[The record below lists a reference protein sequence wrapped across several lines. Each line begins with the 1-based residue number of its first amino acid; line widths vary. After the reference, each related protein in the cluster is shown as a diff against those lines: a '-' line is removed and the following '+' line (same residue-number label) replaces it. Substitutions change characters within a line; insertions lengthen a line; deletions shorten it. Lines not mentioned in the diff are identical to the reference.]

1 MSEFAL
7 EGFVENA
14 EHGDGV
20 TLIGGWV
27 RLPPDAA
34 AAKQTRLRLST
45 PHGLQLEWPLN
56 RLLPRRDLPPQGDA
70 PAGRGF
76 QLLLQGLPEW
86 QEGLLTIHFPGGEVE
101 LQPRAVTPTPFQPRG
116 HLDGADG
123 QEAWGWLVHAPG
135 TEAVIVVEGAGSLP
149 IRCDVH
155 RSDLPFDDGQPLP
168 AFGFHVSFAGTPF
181 TEGTGPRQV
190 RLEAAGT
197 VLGEVTIG
205 GDAPGQGGSMEAPNS
220 ELAIEALANPPGA
233 GANPQG
239 TPAIS
244 AVAELLVQPAPNAE
258 PPVVGKP
265 RSAPGDILLAV
276 ESCQAL
282 GAGHLLVIGWLA
294 WPDHTPAPSLALA
307 PRDPGSAPPTVILF
321 ERPDLAP
328 MARAD
333 RAVRGFIMVAERL
346 PGVAANAPVALRV
359 RTATHAASFALPGD
373 RYGPPPDV
381 ALQSVNW
388 AAVFDLLEES
398 AKGGPAEALLAPEFG
413 AAGAFTRWLA
423 GVHHQQG
430 TTGDPSVLKRIEALG
445 SSSGEC
451 AVGVTL
457 ARPGAEDAQLRLIA
471 LVAEHGQVRPL
482 RVTSPAP
489 LRGGASITVYGA
501 LLDLPDLPAAPF
513 ELLLELRHGPE
524 RRWFRLPPRNLPA
537 PAFLDGLHQLAV
549 TPDGTDLMEVLVWLA
564 GILEHRM
571 LSFSA
576 LLAVEPRLDAA
587 VGRPLTLVLHGF
599 DDTFAPRLL
608 AMAATE
614 IERHVD
620 GVLLLGPRILTRAG
634 ADLFLQRGKIMA
646 HTGGELREALRAP
659 AREDGSLVILDIAEL
674 GEALTTGELGPVLRE
689 QVPAAALPIL
699 LRLTTIAGKA
709 DGADA
714 VDRLAR
720 MLRDDGAAFSFG
732 RTDTA
737 GAAMV
742 SAHLRQLWWA
752 ARPLFLPEG
761 ADTDA

>member
-1 MSEFAL
+1 MSDFAL
-7 EGFVENA
+7 EGFIENA

-45 PHGLQLEWPLN
+45 PNGLHLEWPLN

-86 QEGLLTIHFPGGEVE
+86 QEGQLTIHFPGGEVP
-101 LQPRAVTPTPFQPRG
+101 LQPRTVSPTPFRPRG

-135 TEAVIVVEGAGSLP
+135 TEAAIVMEGAGALP

-181 TEGTGPRQV
+181 TEGTGPRQI
-190 RLEAAGT
+190 RLEVAGAI
-197 VLGEVTIG
+197 LGEATIG
-205 GDAPGQGGSMEAPNS
+205 GGAPAPTSAADVAPNDVTTEAP
-220 ELAIEALANPPGA
+220 A
-233 GANPQG
+233 
-239 TPAIS
+239 TR
-244 AVAELLVQPAPNAE
+244 AVADLLAPPPPAAE
-258 PPVVGKP
+258 PAVIGKP

-276 ESCQAL
+276 DCCQVL

-294 WPDHTPAPSLALA
+294 WPDNTPAPSLALA
-307 PRDPGSAPPTVILF
+307 PRDPASAPPTVILF

-333 RAVRGFIMVAERL
+333 RAMRGFIMVAERL
-346 PGVAANAPVALRV
+346 PSMAPNTPIALRV

-373 RYGPPPDV
+373 RYGPPPDA

-388 AAVFDLLEES
+388 SAVFDLLAES
-398 AKGGPAEALLAPEFG
+398 AAGGPAEALLAPEFG
-413 AAGAFTRWLA
+413 TAGAFTRWLA
-423 GVHHQQG
+423 GVPRQQG
-430 TTGDPSVLKRIEALG
+430 TTGDPSVLKRIEALAAT
-445 SSSGEC
+445 SGEC

-457 ARPGAEDAQLRLIA
+457 ATAEAEEAQLRLIA

-489 LRGGASITVYGA
+489 LRGAASITVYGA

-513 ELLLELRHGPE
+513 ELLLELRYGAK

-537 PAFLDGLHQLAV
+537 PGFLDGLHQLAAA
-549 TPDGTDLMEVLVWLA
+549 PEGTDLVEVLVWLA

-576 LLAVEPRLDAA
+576 LLAVEPRLGAA
-587 VGRPLTLVLHGF
+587 MEQPLTLVLHGF
-599 DDTFAPRLL
+599 DDAFAPRLL

-646 HTGGELREALRAP
+646 QTGGDLRETLRA
-659 AREDGSLVILDIAEL
+659 AAGGEGSLVILDMAEL
-674 GEALTTGELGPVLRE
+674 GEALTTGDLGPLLRE
-689 QVPAAALPIL
+689 RVPAAALPVL

-720 MLRDDGAAFSFG
+720 LLRDDGAAFTFG

-742 SAHLRQLWWA
+742 AAHLRELWWA

-761 ADTDA
+761 AETDA